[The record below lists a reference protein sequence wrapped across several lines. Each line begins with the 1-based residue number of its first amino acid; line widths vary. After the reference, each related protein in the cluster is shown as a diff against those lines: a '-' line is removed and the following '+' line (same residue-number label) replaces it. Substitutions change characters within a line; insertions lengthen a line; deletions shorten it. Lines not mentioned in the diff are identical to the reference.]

1 MKMEQQRNTDGC
13 EYRILRKSSRRKRN
27 REEWD
32 EELVME
38 VRRSRADGDSE
49 KIVVTSLGGKPSH
62 KKSVEKKEIVSVS
75 EEVELAKFCHR
86 CGLQHEENAKFCLR
100 CGSPRQSLP
109 TKNSQMPPSQ
119 PLQPPR
125 SPSASAREVINLVSS
140 PVPATK
146 KKDDHAQRYF
156 FAVGGRFFLPE
167 NI

>member
-1 MKMEQQRNTDGC
+1 MEQCNTALDGC
-13 EYRILRKSSRRKRN
+13 EYRIRKSSRHKRH
-27 REEWD
+27 RDEWH

-49 KIVVTSLGGKPSH
+49 KIAVTSLGGKPSH